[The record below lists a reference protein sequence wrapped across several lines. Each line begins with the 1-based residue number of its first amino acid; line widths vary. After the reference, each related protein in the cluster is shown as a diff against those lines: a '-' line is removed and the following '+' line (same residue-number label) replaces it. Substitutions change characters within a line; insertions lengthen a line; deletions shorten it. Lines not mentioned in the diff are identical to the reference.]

1 MELSSADLAALV
13 ARLRAAGCV
22 FAEDEAALLVAET
35 SGTAALE
42 RAVVRRV
49 DGEPLELV
57 LGWAEFCGL
66 RLAVAPGVFVP
77 RRRTELLVRVG
88 AAGLHAGDVV
98 VDVGCGTGAVAAALA
113 DAVPGLEL
121 HAVDVDP
128 AAVEVARRNLSGG
141 ATAQVWAGDL
151 LDPLPPRLRGR
162 VALLAANTPYV
173 PSGEVDLMP
182 REARDHEHLAALD
195 GGSDGVEVQ
204 RRLLAQARGWLAP
217 GGRVVVETGRR
228 QVDLTVAAARA
239 AGLTAE
245 VVTDDEV
252 DGTVVVARAP
262 G

>member
-1 MELSSADLAALV
+1 MRSVELSSADLEVLV

-22 FAEDEAALLVAET
+22 FAEEEAALLAAEAP
-35 SGTAALE
+35 GPDALE

-88 AAGLHAGDVV
+88 AAGLGAGDVV
-98 VDVGCGTGAVAAALA
+98 VDVGCGTGAVAAALGA
-113 DAVPGLEL
+113 AVRGLDL

-128 AAVEVARRNLSGG
+128 AAVELARRNLPG
-141 ATAQVWAGDL
+141 AGVREGDL
-151 LDPLPPRLRGR
+151 LDPLPRRLRGR

-173 PSGEVDLMP
+173 PSDEVDLMP
-182 REARDHEHLAALD
+182 REARDHEHLVALD
-195 GGSDGVEVQ
+195 GGSDGVAVQ
-204 RRLLAQARGWLAP
+204 RRLLAQAPAWLAP

-239 AGLTAE
+239 AGLAAE

-252 DGTVVVARAP
+252 DGTVVIARAP

>member
-1 MELSSADLAALV
+1 VELSSADLAALV
-13 ARLRAAGCV
+13 VRLRAAGCV
-22 FAEDEAALLVAET
+22 FAEDEAALLVAEA
-35 SGTAALE
+35 SGPAALG

-77 RRRTELLVRVG
+77 RRRTELLVRT
-88 AAGLHAGDVV
+88 AATGLAAGDVV

-113 DAVPGLEL
+113 SAVPGLRL

-128 AAVEVARRNLSGG
+128 AAVAVARRNLPD
-141 ATAQVWAGDL
+141 ARVWEGDL
-151 LDPLPPRLRGR
+151 LDPLPDGLRGR

-173 PSGEVDLMP
+173 PSDEVALMP
-182 REARDHEHLAALD
+182 REARDHEHLVALD
-195 GGSDGVEVQ
+195 GGADGVAVQ
-204 RRLLAQARGWLAP
+204 RRLLAAAPAWLAP

-228 QVDLTVAAARA
+228 QAGLTVEAARA
-239 AGLTAE
+239 AGLEAE

-252 DGTVVVARAP
+252 DGTVVVARSP
-262 G
+262 R

>member
-22 FAEDEAALLVAET
+22 FAEEEAALLVAEAP
-35 SGTAALE
+35 GPAALE

-77 RRRTELLVRVG
+77 RRRTELLVRTG
-88 AAGLHAGDVV
+88 AAGLAAGDVV
-98 VDVGCGTGAVAAALA
+98 VDVGCGTGAVAAALGA
-113 DAVPGLEL
+113 TVPGLAL

-128 AAVEVARRNLSGG
+128 AAVSVARSNLP
-141 ATAQVWAGDL
+141 AAHVWEGDL
-151 LDPLPPRLRGR
+151 LDPLPAHLRGR

-173 PSGEVDLMP
+173 PSEEVALMP
-182 REARDHEHLAALD
+182 REARDHEHRVALD
-195 GGSDGVEVQ
+195 GGGDGVEVQ
-204 RRLLAQARGWLAP
+204 RRLLVQAPTWLAP

-228 QVDLTVAAARA
+228 QAALTVDAARA
-239 AGLTAE
+239 AGLVAE

-252 DGTVVVARAP
+252 DGTVVVARRRP
-262 G
+262 